1 MCIYPSDEYFCILKT
16 DYIRLFIVV
25 LTSLPDRISK
35 FEMKYLKIEQLFFS
49 KIRTRIC
56 VLCLTFVDSLKQKS
70 YFV

>member
-35 FEMKYLKIEQLFFS
+35 FEMKYLKIEQLFFFEN
-49 KIRTRIC
+49 TYTNLCVMPDIC
-56 VLCLTFVDSLKQKS
+56 
-70 YFV
+70 

>member
-35 FEMKYLKIEQLFFS
+35 FEMKYLKIEQLFFFRKYVHES
-49 KIRTRIC
+49 VCYAWHLLIA
-56 VLCLTFVDSLKQKS
+56 
-70 YFV
+70 